1 MGKDRVPTLVFEK
14 LGSNKWEESQETVV
28 ASRRLAVQGR

>member
-14 LGSNKWEESQETVV
+14 LGSKWEESQETVV
-28 ASRRLAVQGR
+28 ASRRLEVQGR